1 MIYGVPS
8 CHFHFPWIGFLA
20 AILKWD
26 INQRNYWFPL
36 LSYAKHPQRVQFFS
50 KVEFI
55 LQTWI
60 SAPCIFCIPFFTAV
74 YIVQQLLV
82 KSIYILNKEILQKK
96 STVYNQELGCLVHVH
111 LVRNCH
117 SYYLFCDIGNKRTRL
132 KTWISSW
139 IVRLLDWPPMTALA
153 FSPNGTIWWPPRG
166 FGKGGPK

>member
-1 MIYGVPS
+1 MNFDDVIYGVPS

-60 SAPCIFCIPFFTAV
+60 SAPCIFFIPFFTAV
-74 YIVQQLLV
+74 YIVEQLLL
-82 KSIYILNKEILQKK
+82 KSIYTLNKDILEFWGLTPRFIIESSFKSKAGYNHWWKK
-96 STVYNQELGCLVHVH
+96 CDWLLIPST
-111 LVRNCH
+111 
-117 SYYLFCDIGNKRTRL
+117 
-132 KTWISSW
+132 
-139 IVRLLDWPPMTALA
+139 A
-153 FSPNGTIWWPPRG
+153 FGL
-166 FGKGGPK
+166 